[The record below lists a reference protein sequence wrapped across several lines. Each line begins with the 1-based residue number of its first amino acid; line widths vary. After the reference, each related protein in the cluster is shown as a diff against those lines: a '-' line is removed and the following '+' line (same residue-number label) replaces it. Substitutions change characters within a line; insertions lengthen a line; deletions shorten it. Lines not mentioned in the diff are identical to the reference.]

1 MMEGIDGLSP
11 RQREILAFV
20 AQGLANKEIA
30 LRLDPPISTETVK
43 VHLKAIFA
51 RLGASNRAEAAA
63 IWERRGR
70 GGN

>member
-11 RQREILAFV
+11 RQRQIMELV
-20 AQGLANKEIA
+20 VQGLANKEIA
-30 LRLDPPISTETVK
+30 MHLEPPVSTETVK

-63 IWERRGR
+63 MWERWANRG
-70 GGN
+70 